1 MVWLE
6 QIEIAYDSCPLFKGA
21 WSMSLRLALLH
32 KGQSCALD
40 VEMKMQCLNGF
51 PKISEQACKLGGLLD
66 RTEMRGINTAKLGAC
81 NGLVDGH

>member
-1 MVWLE
+1 MVWLK
-6 QIEIAYDSCPLFKGA
+6 QIEIAYDSCTLFKGD

-32 KGQSCALD
+32 KGQPRSLD
-40 VEMKMQCLNGF
+40 LELKSQCLNGF
-51 PKISEQACKLGGLLD
+51 PKISEQACKLGGLLN